1 MEFSIKLFIY
11 QIVNFTI
18 LMIILSILFNKF
30 IRPFM
35 QKRTNEIK
43 SSFEQ
48 IEAQKKEVEALK
60 QQYNDQIV
68 EMRQRV
74 KAEIDKAIEEG
85 NRIRDEIL
93 AKTER
98 ESVVL
103 LDKAREEIENQRQ
116 KTMAAMQNEVAKLT
130 MLATSALIKKQIDE
144 ATSRKL
150 VEEFIG
156 ELNALQPNT

>member
-11 QIVNFTI
+11 QIINFSI
-18 LMIILSILFNKF
+18 LMVILSILFNKF

-35 QKRTNEIK
+35 HKRTNEIK
-43 SSFEQ
+43 ASFEQ
-48 IEAQKKEVEALK
+48 IEVQKKEVEALK
-60 QQYNDQIV
+60 QQYTDQVV

-85 NRIRDEIL
+85 SRMRDEIL
-93 AKTER
+93 TKTER
-98 ESVVL
+98 DALVL
-103 LDKAREEIENQRQ
+103 LDKAREEIENQRH

-130 MLATSALIKKQIDE
+130 MLATTALIKKQMDD
-144 ATSRKL
+144 ATSRKI

-156 ELNALQPNT
+156 ELNAQQPQK